1 MADKGESNMDLK
13 VLAKAQLSVF
23 KNGLLLAFVL
33 TLVFYLLHWIW
44 GFVLSMGYNPFQMA
58 WLNFTFK
65 VAIFLIAA
73 YLIGLAFETKL
84 FKELVL
90 GFLGS
95 LPLIGVLVQ
104 SLHHFERIKREGT
117 PEVKFELTPGSGIW
131 FKGWVSKEWQDKITG
146 KIVCGV
152 VLPMFVHPIGA
163 YACIEKDKLIFTG
176 RQALENIADC
186 LSGGLIGRK

>member
-1 MADKGESNMDLK
+1 MDLK

-33 TLVFYLLHWIW
+33 TLVFYLFYWIW
-44 GFVLSMGYNPFQMA
+44 GFVLSMGPNPFQMA
-58 WLNFTFK
+58 WLNFTSK
-65 VAIFLIAA
+65 VVIFLVIA
-73 YLIGLAFETKL
+73 YLIGLAFETSI
-84 FKELVL
+84 FKRLIM

-104 SLHHFERIKREGT
+104 SLNHFERIKREGV

-131 FKGWVSKEWQDKITG
+131 LKGWVSKEWKDEATG
-146 KIVCGV
+146 KVVCGV

-163 YACIEKDKLIFTG
+163 YTCIEKDKLVYTG

>member
-1 MADKGESNMDLK
+1 MDLK
-13 VLAKAQLSVF
+13 VLANTQLSVF

-33 TLVFYLLHWIW
+33 AMVFYLLHWIW
-44 GFVLSMGYNPFQMA
+44 GLVLSLDYNPFQMKLA
-58 WLNFTFK
+58 NFTLK

-84 FKELVL
+84 FKKIIL
-90 GFLGS
+90 GFFGS
-95 LPLIGVLVQ
+95 WPLIGVLVQ
-104 SLHHFERIKREGT
+104 SLNHFERIKREGT

-131 FKGWVSKEWQDKITG
+131 FKGWVSKEWKDEITG

-163 YACIEKDKLIFTG
+163 YACIEKERLIYTG

>member
-1 MADKGESNMDLK
+1 MDLK

-33 TLVFYLLHWIW
+33 VLAGYSLIWIW
-44 GFVLSMGYNPFQMA
+44 GFVLSFGHNYGCNPFQMA
-58 WLNFTFK
+58 LVNFIFK
-65 VAIFLIAA
+65 LAIFFIIA
-73 YLIGLAFETKL
+73 YLIGLAFETNL
-84 FKELVL
+84 FKKIVL

-95 LPLIGVLVQ
+95 LPFIGVLVQ
-104 SLHHFERIKREGT
+104 SLNHLERIKREGA

-131 FKGWVSKEWQDKITG
+131 FKGWVSKEWKDKITG

-163 YACIEKDKLIFTG
+163 YACIEKERLIYTG

>member
-1 MADKGESNMDLK
+1 MDLK
-13 VLAKAQLSVF
+13 AMAKAQLSVY

-33 TLVFYLLHWIW
+33 TLVFYLLRWIW
-44 GFVLSMGYNPFQMA
+44 GFVLSFGDNPFQMA
-58 WLNFTFK
+58 LANFIFK
-65 VAIFLIAA
+65 VGSFLVIA
-73 YLIGLAFETKL
+73 YLIGLAFETAL
-84 FKELVL
+84 FKKIVM
-90 GFLGS
+90 GFLS
-95 LPLIGVLVQ
+95 RLPLIGVLVQ
-104 SLHHFERIKREGT
+104 SLNHFERIKREGT

-146 KIVCGV
+146 KMVCGV

-163 YACIEKDKLIFTG
+163 YACIEKDRLIYTG

>member
-1 MADKGESNMDLK
+1 MDLK
-13 VLAKAQLSVF
+13 VWFRAQIPVF

-44 GFVLSMGYNPFQMA
+44 GFVLAFGRNPFQVA
-58 WLNFTFK
+58 LVNFIFK
-65 VAIFLIAA
+65 VGLFLVIA
-73 YLIGLAFETKL
+73 YLVGLAFETNL
-84 FKELVL
+84 FKKIIM
-90 GFLGS
+90 GFLS
-95 LPLIGVLVQ
+95 RLPLIGVLVQ

-146 KIVCGV
+146 KMVCGV

-163 YACIEKDKLIFTG
+163 YACIEKDRLIYTG